1 MAIFDFTYTSYG
13 EFLKFISESG
23 YTFTDY
29 HNFAGVSNP
38 CILRHDIDYD
48 IRKAFEFAKFETKKF
63 TASKQIYA
71 TYFVLLTSPFY
82 NVLSHTVIKTLKE
95 MISMGHEIGLHF
107 DETQYLLPP
116 NEMIGCVQKE
126 LNILEQILEHPVTVV
141 SMHRPSQ
148 TTLRA
153 DIGIPGVINSYSQ
166 IFFKEF
172 KYISDSRHHWQ
183 ENVEDIVASKEYKK
197 LQILTHPFW
206 YTEVITSCKDKL
218 FSFISSG
225 SLTRYYGMNDNFKN
239 LDEFVQ
245 RNEIE

>member
-13 EFLKFISESG
+13 EFLKLISESG
-23 YTFTDY
+23 YAFTDY
-29 HNFAGVSNP
+29 YNYTRVNNP

-48 IRKAFEFAKFETKKF
+48 IMKAFEFAKFETKIF
-63 TASKQIYA
+63 TFSQQVHA

-95 MISMGHEIGLHF
+95 IINMGHEIGLHF
-107 DETQYLLPP
+107 DATQYLSPS
-116 NEMIGCVQKE
+116 NGIIGCVRKE
-126 LNILEQILEHPVTVV
+126 LSILEQILERPVTVV
-141 SMHRPSQ
+141 SLHRPSQ
-148 TTLRA
+148 TALKA
-153 DIGIPGVINSYSQ
+153 DVAIPGVINSYSQ

-183 ENVEDIVASKEYKK
+183 ENVENIVASKEYKK

-206 YTEVITSCKDKL
+206 YTEMITSCRDKL

-225 SLTRYYGMNDNFKN
+225 NLARYYGMNDNFKN